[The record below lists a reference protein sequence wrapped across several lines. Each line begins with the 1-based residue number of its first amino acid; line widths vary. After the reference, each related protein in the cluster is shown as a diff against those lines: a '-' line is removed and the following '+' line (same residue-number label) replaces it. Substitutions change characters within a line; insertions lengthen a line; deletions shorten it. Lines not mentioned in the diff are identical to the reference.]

1 MTVDRTTP
9 GGILYISYDGMLE
22 PLGQSQVLAYLE
34 KLSADRHIHLI
45 SYEKSADWADRDRR
59 RAVAARI
66 AAAGIGWHPLRYHK
80 SPSALATAYDVA
92 VGTAKAIA
100 LVARHRLTIV
110 HARSYV
116 PALIALGVKRVTG
129 ARFLFDIRGL
139 WADER
144 VDGGLWPADGRLY
157 RAAKSLERRFLKAAD
172 HIVTLTHA
180 SAAEIRGFPYLSAK
194 APPITVIP
202 TCADLDRFKPQAR
215 PKEHPVTLG
224 FVGAANTWSL
234 FDEMLSLYRA
244 LLKREP
250 QARLLVVNRGEHD
263 WIRSRIV
270 HSGTAG
276 KAIELVSADH
286 AAVPALIARMTF
298 GAAVRKP
305 AYSQIAC
312 APTKLAE
319 YLGCGIPAIINRG
332 VGDAADI
339 VEQERVGVVLT
350 GFSPQ
355 EINRGVDELLALA
368 RDPDLADRCRR
379 AALKLF
385 SLDSGVAAYQ
395 AIYKSLARASSR

>member
-1 MTVDRTTP
+1 
-9 GGILYISYDGMLE
+9 MLE

-34 KLSADRHIHLI
+34 KLAADRRIHLI
-45 SYEKSADWADRDRR
+45 SYEKRSDWADRERR
-59 RAVAARI
+59 DAIAARI

-100 LVARHRLTIV
+100 LVARHRLSIV

-144 VDGGLWPADGRLY
+144 VDGGLWPAGGRLY
-157 RAAKSLERRFLKAAD
+157 RAAKSLERRFFKAAD
-172 HIVTLTHA
+172 HVVTLTHA
-180 SAAEIRGFPYLSAK
+180 SAAAIRGFPYLARKS
-194 APPITVIP
+194 PPITVIP
-202 TCADLDRFKPQAR
+202 TCADLDRFKSAAGPN
-215 PKEHPVTLG
+215 EHPVTLG

-234 FDEMLSLYRA
+234 FDEVLSLYRA
-244 LLKREP
+244 LLAREP

-263 WIRSRIV
+263 WIRSRIAR
-270 HSGTAG
+270 SGTADS
-276 KAIELVSADH
+276 AVELVSADH
-286 AAVPALIARMTF
+286 GAVPALITRMTF

-305 AYSQIAC
+305 TYSQIAC

-319 YLGCGIPAIINRG
+319 YLGCGVPAIINRG

-339 VEQERVGVVLT
+339 VERERVGVVLT
-350 GFSPQ
+350 GFSPE

-379 AALKLF
+379 TAVKLF
-385 SLDSGVAAYQ
+385 SLDSGVEAYG
-395 AIYKSLARASSR
+395 AIYETLAQAGPR